1 VFVPKG
7 CVLLTAAVDR
17 LAEARRTAG
26 QTSDDGQNAARAEL
40 RAELYSGSMLATV
53 VSPSSGNTFAIRP
66 QKWAREE
73 ALTWL
78 EQGEC
83 LLTEDFVDPSS
94 PELAGPGRW
103 PSLRRGERATIFVS
117 EHDFQRRLAQQATK
131 QESVPS
137 DPIADVEAREKDKG
151 GRPPAYE
158 GSHEPLHRPLLQE
171 MEAATPKMRG
181 RKKKGDG
188 SYANIDLPLLDEMK
202 QLISSHRAASPE
214 EAARMLAKKAH
225 GSGSQESKTERLA
238 KRYRENASG
247 PNSLGSGT

>member
-1 VFVPKG
+1 
-7 CVLLTAAVDR
+7 
-17 LAEARRTAG
+17 
-26 QTSDDGQNAARAEL
+26 
-40 RAELYSGSMLATV
+40 MLATV
-53 VSPSSGNTFAIRP
+53 VSPSSGYTFAIRP

-117 EHDFQRRLAQQATK
+117 DHELQRLMAS
-131 QESVPS
+131 QESIPRN
-137 DPIADVEAREKDKG
+137 PIADVDAREKDKG

-225 GSGSQESKTERLA
+225 GSGREESKAERLA

-247 PNSLGSGT
+247 PNLLGGGS